1 MSFVRFFWNQLW
13 LSFFLLVN
21 KEIKRFSR
29 KSKFDGEECLLLQD
43 EHIIV
48 CCVFTFRVDCEMYS
62 FVENEKYFCRGKDGT
77 VCSSF
82 KVNTTSWVLHLTKN
96 VRCFVLVVYFSY
108 RPWYVLLFFD
118 GRNDRCWMV
127 LPFWDTFNI
136 EIDCSEMR
144 LSCLDELLNNDILLS
159 LSFAWYV

>member
-1 MSFVRFFWNQLW
+1 M
-13 LSFFLLVN
+13 LVN
-21 KEIKRFSR
+21 KGIKVISR
-29 KSKFDGEECLLLQD
+29 KSKFEGEEFLLLQD

-48 CCVFTFRVDCEMYS
+48 LCFYFSCWLWNVF
-62 FVENEKYFCRGKDGT
+62 FCRKWKVPLAERRWT

-82 KVNTTSWVLHLTKN
+82 KINTTSWVLHLTKKMSD
-96 VRCFVLVVYFSY
+96 VFVLVVYFSY

-118 GRNDRCWMV
+118 GKNDRCWMV

-136 EIDCSEMR
+136 EIDCSVMR
-144 LSCLDELLNNDILLS
+144 LSCLDELLNNDILLY